1 MISLNFFLGFS
12 GVVFAAKRALVPRA
26 ALKDG
31 GGGAHQKRELIL
43 SLFLKNNC
51 INFIYE
57 TIVPDAGR
65 RLLGP
70 RVPRGASTGG
80 EAEEEAPDPQP
91 VRPDWG
97 AGRRQAA
104 PAAGRPRGRRQDQ
117 GQALQVGLAPGRVP
131 PGVAGA
137 HSVGGLGAEVRQFD
151 PQKRPLWYILTI
163 KVPPKGNIIC

>member
-1 MISLNFFLGFS
+1 M
-12 GVVFAAKRALVPRA
+12 VPRA
-26 ALKDG
+26 ALKGG
-31 GGGAHQKRELIL
+31 GGGAHQKSELVQ
-43 SLFLKNNC
+43 SLFFRKKNNF

-65 RLLGP
+65 RLFGP
-70 RVPRGASTGG
+70 RVPRGASTG

-104 PAAGRPRGRRQDQ
+104 PAPGRPRGRRQDQ

-131 PGVAGA
+131 PRVAGA

-151 PQKRPLWYILTI
+151 PKKRPL
-163 KVPPKGNIIC
+163 